1 VQACRLIA
9 KKGLRTSLHAFAEF
23 LKVHPRATFTIAG
36 EGPQLEEMRSL
47 ARSLGIDAQV
57 FFTGFLPQAK
67 LRALFAES
75 HLFLHPSEFAPD
87 GDQEGVP
94 NAMLEAMASG
104 LPILAT
110 RHGGIPEAVEHGI
123 SGILV
128 AEGDH
133 AALAAAL
140 LELANAPAL
149 YQQMSAAAARRVAAE
164 FDLQTQARVL
174 EGIYTE
180 AISLRR

>member
-1 VQACRLIA
+1 
-9 KKGLRTSLHAFAEF
+9 
-23 LKVHPRATFTIAG
+23 
-36 EGPQLEEMRSL
+36 
-47 ARSLGIDAQV
+47 
-57 FFTGFLPQAK
+57 
-67 LRALFAES
+67 
-75 HLFLHPSEFAPD
+75 
-87 GDQEGVP
+87 
-94 NAMLEAMASG
+94 MLEAMASG

-110 RHGGIPEAVEHGI
+110 RHGGIPEAVEQGI

-140 LELANAPAL
+140 LQLANEPAL

-174 EGIYTE
+174 ERIYTE